1 MASGTQVGCDV
12 VMPTWNSNAFYFPAV
27 VVHLVKELMPHHLI
41 VVDRHSNDGTQD
53 TVKKYVGDIC
63 KLVELD
69 SDLAWARKIGGM
81 LADTDAVCFIDDDV
95 LIPDGLRPYVY
106 AVLNIVK
113 KIPKIGAVAFS
124 TCTSDTKKKIT
135 VSRVIKPLHAV
146 SMAEVLAEGLHVPS
160 RALTFFFCIKR
171 ELVATWTPPVYL
183 SAYEDFHLSQHVAR
197 SGYVWIELAT
207 PCIIHL
213 KDLRFKGITRYIKQ
227 GLWEG
232 ANAKL
237 VGIPLRY
244 ILVHLIGRL
253 VGAIARKKPH
263 QFFTYI
269 GYAFGLIA
277 GEKYRKWKR

>member
-1 MASGTQVGCDV
+1 MASGIQVGCDV

-81 LADTDAVCFIDDDV
+81 LADTDVVCFIDDV

-124 TCTSDTKKKIT
+124 TCASDTKKKIT
-135 VSRVIKPLHAV
+135 VNRVIKPLHAV

-160 RALTFFFCIKR
+160 RALTFFFRIKR

-269 GYAFGLIA
+269 GYVFGLIA
-277 GEKYRKWKR
+277 GKKYRKWKR